1 MFEHWPGRY
10 VRKREQNTAATCG
23 ANGCPAGNSM
33 KRRLLGPRSLSK
45 VYRSVFGLE
54 SLRENCAYEPISRQG
69 SENEVPTP
77 KLFLSGGRGKT
88 GSGRSRAVIPLKP
101 KGLTPISCHA
111 VLERSACAPFIKE
124 RHMERINATRLRRK
138 SGQWGTRHWLPVWRD
153 RPNIVIDAVL
163 RLISKIH
170 EQKSV
175 VK

>member
-69 SENEVPTP
+69 SENEVPYTQIV
-77 KLFLSGGRGKT
+77 F
-88 GSGRSRAVIPLKP
+88 
-101 KGLTPISCHA
+101 
-111 VLERSACAPFIKE
+111 
-124 RHMERINATRLRRK
+124 
-138 SGQWGTRHWLPVWRD
+138 VWRSWKNGK
-153 RPNIVIDAVL
+153 RQIESRYPTQAK
-163 RLISKIH
+163 RLDPDFLPRCAREVRVCAFH
-170 EQKSV
+170 
-175 VK
+175 